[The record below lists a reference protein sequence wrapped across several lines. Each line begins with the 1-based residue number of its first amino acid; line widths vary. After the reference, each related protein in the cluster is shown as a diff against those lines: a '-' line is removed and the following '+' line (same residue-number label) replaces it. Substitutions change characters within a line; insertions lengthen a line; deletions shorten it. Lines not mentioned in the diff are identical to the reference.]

1 MNKLKSVFVGVIVGA
16 AVAMSTYQNIQLNSI
31 KHKVENAASYAAD
44 SKDNTSKIIEEMTRA
59 NKCALNPQCL
69 KIAEAIYF
77 ESGNNSKADKLA
89 IANVI
94 KNRLYISGNED
105 ESYISIITERNK
117 KHCQFS
123 YLCVRKNFLIE
134 DGDMWKDSVEA
145 ASEVFYN
152 LVEDTTNG
160 ATHYYAH
167 KKLKKD
173 PWPKMKRMLRTDVH
187 TFKKENK

>member
-1 MNKLKSVFVGVIVGA
+1 
-16 AVAMSTYQNIQLNSI
+16 
-31 KHKVENAASYAAD
+31 
-44 SKDNTSKIIEEMTRA
+44 
-59 NKCALNPQCL
+59 
-69 KIAEAIYF
+69 
-77 ESGNNSKADKLA
+77 
-89 IANVI
+89 
-94 KNRLYISGNED
+94 
-105 ESYISIITERNK
+105 
-117 KHCQFS
+117 
-123 YLCVRKNFLIE
+123 
-134 DGDMWKDSVEA
+134 MWKDSVEA